1 MLLELLRQELTESA
15 PTLSALQA
23 WAEGQPVD
31 DAEFESVL
39 EFMDRYAE
47 AIQSSGL
54 DAFAEYLAMVRSLLS
69 QNQAD
74 PTRPEFLD
82 ERAHLVG
89 WIDAAALYLDKPGDM
104 HAVQAMEYSLSS
116 SAEAVDKAWLEDAI
130 DRLLKPDLLSMELDG
145 LDDAQEENPQDYFL
159 DLDGVEPG
167 QLQVFLFDAPRQVEE
182 VELAVGAWVAGVCT
196 KPMMQQAMR
205 AAHTL
210 KGSGYI
216 LGLHGIGRLAHH
228 LEDILEYALVQEQ
241 EAVAPPPAVQH
252 GLISAVDALQQLL
265 GFVQGVEAPP
275 TDLHLLGQA
284 LRGYKTWLAGDQ
296 ADSLPDPALAPD
308 PLNDLQPAAPQP
320 GEAAAAVS
328 LAQATGALAQQAPLQ
343 LDSARLDLLLRRTGQ
358 SLSRNERIIEL
369 TRNAD
374 EWLQALVQVNQRLL
388 RDFAELVQMVKTQ
401 SFQAQ
406 ETLQTR
412 ENFDPLELD
421 RYDAIHNTVLAME
434 EKSRDQQQFL
444 ANNNAA
450 AEKIAIELRETSS
463 ALTEQ
468 RQDLLSVR
476 ALTVKSVAPRLRRTV
491 GQTADST
498 GKKVVFS
505 LHGEE
510 VRMDGLVLQKLME
523 ALLHVLRN
531 AVDHGIEPPADRL
544 AAGKTE
550 AGLVDLTFSRNA
562 DRITVQVRD
571 DGRGMDIEKIRLTAV
586 ANGLLHADDAV
597 DEDALLRLVLLP
609 GFSTRDK
616 VTTTSGRGVGLDVVQ
631 QRLSQLQGDLQI
643 HSMPGY
649 GCEFQISVYAN
660 SGGVHALIL
669 SSGGGLFAVGS
680 DQIEGIVSASEAGLG
695 VMADG
700 QPCMQYQGAEIPV
713 FALADWLQ
721 RDAMTPRERQVPVI
735 LRVQGKRLALL
746 VDAVLDTR
754 ELILQG
760 VGRLTRSVSG
770 LASAALAPDGQAIF
784 LLDVQALQ
792 RSHKQSP
799 YRQITGGVLQRAR
812 IAPTRLLVVDDAW
825 TVRMTMKQLLEDAGY
840 QVDTAHNGNAA
851 LERLRQALP
860 DLVLTDL
867 EMPEMN
873 GLELARRMRDLPAWR
888 DIPLVMITSR
898 SANKHREAAHAA
910 GVQLY
915 LTKPY
920 RDADLLA
927 HIGQMLAAAPK
938 RAQPALASAPTAAL
952 LSG

>member
-1 MLLELLRQELTESA
+1 MLLELLRQELTVSA
-15 PTLSALQA
+15 STLSVLQA

-31 DAEFESVL
+31 DASFESAL

-54 DAFAEYLAMVRSLLS
+54 NAFAEYLAMVRSLLS
-69 QNQAD
+69 QNHAD
-74 PTRPEFLD
+74 LNRPGHRN
-82 ERAHLVG
+82 ERTHLVG
-89 WIDAAALYLDKPGDM
+89 WITAAALYLERPGDM
-104 HAVQAMEYSLSS
+104 HAVQAMEDSLSA
-116 SAEAVDKAWLEDAI
+116 SADAVDGAWLEDAI
-130 DRLLKPDLLSMELDG
+130 GRLLEPDLLGMQVG
-145 LDDAQEENPQDYFL
+145 GVDDAQEENPQEYFL
-159 DLDGVEPG
+159 DVDGVEPG

-182 VELAVGAWVAGVCT
+182 IELAVDAWGMGACT

-241 EAVAPPPAVQH
+241 EAAAPPPAVQD
-252 GLISAVDALQQLL
+252 GLMCAVDALQQML

-275 TDLHLLGQA
+275 ADLHLLGQA
-284 LRGYKTWLAGDQ
+284 LRGYKAWLAGDRTVPE
-296 ADSLPDPALAPD
+296 PDV
-308 PLNDLQPAAPQP
+308 QPAAPQP
-320 GEAAAAVS
+320 ETEATALS
-328 LAQATGALAQQAPLQ
+328 RAQASGALAQQAPLQ

-358 SLSRNERIIEL
+358 SLGRNERIIEL

-374 EWLQALVQVNQRLL
+374 TWLQALSQVNQRLL
-388 RDFAELVQMVKTQ
+388 GDFAELVQMVKTQ
-401 SFQAQ
+401 SVQAQ
-406 ETLQTR
+406 ETMR
-412 ENFDPLELD
+412 ARDNFDPLELD
-421 RYDAIHNTVLAME
+421 RYDAIQNRVLAME

-444 ANNNAA
+444 TNNSAA
-450 AEKIAIELRETSS
+450 AQKIADELRETSR
-463 ALTEQ
+463 ALVEQ

-476 ALTVKSVAPRLRRTV
+476 ALTVKSVASRLRRTV
-491 GQTADST
+491 AQTADST

-544 AAGKTE
+544 AAGKSE

-562 DRITVQVRD
+562 DRVAVQVRD

-586 ANGLLHADDAV
+586 ANGLLRADDAV

-643 HSMPGY
+643 HSVPGY

-669 SSGGGLFAVGS
+669 SSGGSLFAVGS
-680 DQIEGIVSASEAGLG
+680 DQIEAIVSASVAGLA
-695 VMADG
+695 VTADG
-700 QPCMQYQGAEIPV
+700 QLCVPYHGAEIPAR
-713 FALADWLQ
+713 ALADWLE
-721 RDAMTPRERQVPVI
+721 RDAVSPRERQVPVI

-792 RSHKQSP
+792 RSHQQSP
-799 YRQITGGVLQRAR
+799 YSPMAGSVLQRAR

-840 QVDTAHNGNAA
+840 QVDTAQNGIAA

-888 DIPLVMITSR
+888 NIPLVMITSR
-898 SANKHREAAHAA
+898 SANKHQEAAQQA

-920 RDADLLA
+920 RDAELLA

-938 RAQPALASAPTAAL
+938 QAQPALARATTAAA
-952 LSG
+952 LSA

>member
-15 PTLSALQA
+15 LPLSALQA
-23 WAEGQPVD
+23 WAEGEPVD

-39 EFMDRYAE
+39 EFMDRYAQ

-54 DAFAEYLAMVRSLLS
+54 HAFAEYLAMVRSLLS

-74 PTRPEFLD
+74 PTRPAYLD

-89 WIDAAALYLDKPGDM
+89 WINAAALYLEKPGDM
-104 HAVQAMEYSLSS
+104 HAVQAMEDSLSA

-130 DRLLKPDLLSMELDG
+130 GRLLEPDLLGMQVDG
-145 LDDAQEENPQDYFL
+145 LDDTQEENPQDYFL
-159 DLDGVEPG
+159 DVDGVEPG
-167 QLQVFLFDAPRQVEE
+167 QLQVFLFDAPRQLEE
-182 VELAVGAWVAGVCT
+182 MELAVGAWGTGLCT

-228 LEDILEYALVQEQ
+228 LEDILEYTLVQEQ
-241 EAVAPPPAVQH
+241 EAVAPPPAIQD
-252 GLISAVDALQQLL
+252 GLIRALDALQQML

-275 TDLHLLGQA
+275 TELHLLGQA
-284 LRGYKTWLAGDQ
+284 LRGYKAWLAGDQ
-296 ADSLPDPALAPD
+296 AD

-320 GEAAAAVS
+320 VTAAAAVS
-328 LAQATGALAQQAPLQ
+328 QAQASGALAQQAPLQ

-374 EWLQALVQVNQRLL
+374 AWLQALVQVNQRLL

-406 ETLQTR
+406 ETMRTR

-444 ANNNAA
+444 ANNSAA

-463 ALTEQ
+463 ALVEQ

-476 ALTVKSVAPRLRRTV
+476 ALSVKSVAPRLRRTV

-523 ALLHVLRN
+523 ALLHMLRN
-531 AVDHGIEPPADRL
+531 AVDHGIETPADRL
-544 AAGKTE
+544 AAGKSE

-562 DRITVQVRD
+562 DRVSVQVRD
-571 DGRGMDIEKIRLTAV
+571 DGRGMDIEKIRLTAI
-586 ANGLLHADDAV
+586 ANGLLHAEEAV
-597 DEDALLRLVLLP
+597 DEDALSRLVLLP

-643 HSMPGY
+643 RSMPGY

-669 SSGGGLFAVGS
+669 SSGGSLFAVGS
-680 DQIEGIVSASEAGLG
+680 DQIEGIVSASESGMG

-700 QPCMQYQGAEIPV
+700 QPCMQYQGAEIPA
-713 FALADWLQ
+713 FALADWLE

-735 LRVQGKRLALL
+735 LRVQGKLLALL

-770 LASAALAPDGQAIF
+770 LVSAALAPDGRAIF

-799 YRQITGGVLQRAR
+799 YRQMTGGVLQRAR

-840 QVDTAHNGNAA
+840 EVDTAQNGNAA
-851 LERLRQALP
+851 LERLRQAQP

-873 GLELARRMRDLPAWR
+873 GLELTRRMRGLPAWR

-898 SANKHREAAHAA
+898 SASKHQEAAHAA

-927 HIGQMLAAAPK
+927 HIGHMLAAAPK
-938 RAQPALASAPTAAL
+938 HAQPALARATATAPISA
-952 LSG
+952 

>member
-15 PTLSALQA
+15 PTLSALQP
-23 WAEGQPVD
+23 WAEGQSVD
-31 DAEFESVL
+31 DAAFESVL
-39 EFMDRYAE
+39 EFMDRYTE
-47 AIQSSGL
+47 AVQSSGL
-54 DAFAEYLAMVRSLLS
+54 DALAEYLAMVRALMS
-69 QNQAD
+69 QNHAY
-74 PTRPEFLD
+74 PTRPGYRD

-89 WIDAAALYLDKPGDM
+89 WINAAILYLEQPGDM
-104 HAVQAMEYSLSS
+104 HAVQAMEYSLAASS
-116 SAEAVDKAWLEDAI
+116 DSVDKAWLEDAI
-130 DRLLKPDLLSMELDG
+130 DRLLEPDLSSMQADG
-145 LDDAQEENPQDYFL
+145 LDDVQEENPQDYFL
-159 DLDGVEPG
+159 DVDGVEPS

-182 VELAVGAWVAGVCT
+182 IELAVDAWSTAVCT

-241 EAVAPPPAVQH
+241 EAVAPAPAVQD
-252 GLISAVDALQQLL
+252 GLIRAVDALQQML

-284 LRGYKTWLAGDQ
+284 LRGYKTWLAGDR
-296 ADSLPDPALAPD
+296 ADPSPDLLPASLNPMTEPTALGVAEPSG
-308 PLNDLQPAAPQP
+308 NA
-320 GEAAAAVS
+320 
-328 LAQATGALAQQAPLQ
+328 AQQAPLQ
-343 LDSARLDLLLRRTGQ
+343 LESAHLDLLLRRAGQ
-358 SLSRNERIIEL
+358 NLSRNERL
-369 TRNAD
+369 LDLAQTAD
-374 EWLQALVQVNQRLL
+374 EWLQALTQVNHRLL
-388 RDFAELVQMVKTQ
+388 GDFAELVQMVKTQ

-406 ETLQTR
+406 ETIRTR
-412 ENFDPLELD
+412 DDFDPLELD

-444 ANNNAA
+444 ANNSAA
-450 AEKIAIELRETSS
+450 AEKIATELRETSR

-476 ALTVKSVAPRLRRTV
+476 AITVKSVAPRLRRTV

-505 LHGEE
+505 LYGED

-544 AAGKTE
+544 AAGKSE
-550 AGLVDLTFSRNA
+550 AGLVDLIFSRNA
-562 DRITVQVRD
+562 DRVTVQVRD

-586 ANGLLHADDAV
+586 ANGLLHTNDVVDD
-597 DEDALLRLVLLP
+597 DALLRLVLLP

-643 HSMPGY
+643 HSTAGY

-700 QPCMQYQGAEIPV
+700 QPCVQYQGAEVPA
-713 FALADWLQ
+713 FALADWLE
-721 RDAMTPRERQVPVI
+721 RDAMTPQERQVPVI

-746 VDAVLDTR
+746 VDAVLDAR

-770 LASAALAPDGQAIF
+770 LASAALAPDGRAIF
-784 LLDVQALQ
+784 LLDVLALQ

-825 TVRMTMKQLLEDAGY
+825 TVRMTMKQLLEDAGF

-851 LERLRQALP
+851 LERLRQAVP

-873 GLELARRMRDLPAWR
+873 GLELTRRMRQLPAWR

-898 SANKHREAAHAA
+898 SAKKHQEAAQQA

-927 HIGQMLAAAPK
+927 HIGKMLAAAPK
-938 RAQPALASAPTAAL
+938 PEQPALARAPSAAL
-952 LSG
+952 LSA

>member
-15 PTLSALQA
+15 PTLGVLQV

-31 DAEFESVL
+31 DASFELVL

-47 AIQSSGL
+47 AIQSTGL

-69 QNQAD
+69 QNQAN
-74 PTRPEFLD
+74 PARPDYLD
-82 ERAHLVG
+82 ERAHLVA
-89 WIDAAALYLDKPGDM
+89 WINAAALYLEKPGNM
-104 HAVQAMEYSLSS
+104 HAVQTMEYSLSA
-116 SAEAVDKAWLEDAI
+116 SADAVDKAWLEDAI
-130 DRLLKPDLLSMELDG
+130 DRLLEPDLLGMQVDG
-145 LDDAQEENPQDYFL
+145 LGDAPEENPQDYFL
-159 DLDGVEPG
+159 DVDGAEPG

-182 VELAVGAWVAGVCT
+182 IELAVDAWGAGLCT

-228 LEDILEYALVQEQ
+228 LEDILEYALVQDQ
-241 EAVAPPPAVQH
+241 EAVAPPPAVH
-252 GLISAVDALQQLL
+252 DGLIRAVDALQQIL

-284 LRGYKTWLAGDQ
+284 LRGHKAWLMGDQ
-296 ADSLPDPALAPD
+296 ADFSPYLVPDSVPDLPLAAQ
-308 PLNDLQPAAPQP
+308 QP
-320 GEAAAAVS
+320 ETAAAAVS
-328 LAQATGALAQQAPLQ
+328 LAPATGALAQQAPLQ

-358 SLSRNERIIEL
+358 SLSRSERITEL

-374 EWLQALVQVNQRLL
+374 AWLQALAQVNQRLL
-388 RDFAELVQMVKTQ
+388 QDFAELVQMVKTQ

-406 ETLQTR
+406 ETMRAR

-421 RYDAIHNTVLAME
+421 RYDAIHNRVLAME

-444 ANNNAA
+444 ANHSAA
-450 AEKIAIELRETSS
+450 TEKIANELRETSS
-463 ALTEQ
+463 ALVEQ

-505 LHGEE
+505 LYGEE

-531 AVDHGIEPPADRL
+531 AVDHGIEAPADRL
-544 AAGKTE
+544 AAGKSET
-550 AGLVDLTFSRNA
+550 GLVDLTFSRNA
-562 DRITVQVRD
+562 DRVTVQIRD
-571 DGRGMDIEKIRLTAV
+571 DGRGMDIEKIRFTAI
-586 ANGLLHADDAV
+586 ANGLLHAEEAV

-643 HSMPGY
+643 RSMPGY

-669 SSGGGLFAVGS
+669 SSGGSLFAVGS

-700 QPCMQYQGAEIPV
+700 QPCMQYQGAEIPA
-713 FALADWLQ
+713 FALADWLE

-735 LRVQGKRLALL
+735 LRVQGKLLALL

-760 VGRLTRSVSG
+760 VGRLTRTVCG
-770 LASAALAPDGQAIF
+770 LVSAALAPDGRAIF

-792 RSHKQSP
+792 RSQNQSP
-799 YRQITGGVLQRAR
+799 YRQITGRGLQRAR

-840 QVDTAHNGNAA
+840 QVDTAQNGIAA

-873 GLELARRMRDLPAWR
+873 GLELTRRMRDLPAWR
-888 DIPLVMITSR
+888 NIPLVMITSR
-898 SANKHREAAHAA
+898 SASKHQEAAHEA

-938 RAQPALASAPTAAL
+938 QAEPALARKATPAPLSA
-952 LSG
+952 

>member
-15 PTLSALQA
+15 PTLGVLQA

-31 DAEFESVL
+31 NASFESVL

-47 AIQSSGL
+47 AIQSTGL

-69 QNQAD
+69 QNQAG
-74 PTRPEFLD
+74 PTRPEYLD

-89 WIDAAALYLDKPGDM
+89 WINAAALYLEKPGDM
-104 HAVQAMEYSLSS
+104 HAVQAMEDSLSA
-116 SAEAVDKAWLEDAI
+116 SADAVDKAWLEDAI
-130 DRLLKPDLLSMELDG
+130 DRLLEPDLLGMQIDG
-145 LDDAQEENPQDYFL
+145 LDDAPEENPQDYFL
-159 DLDGVEPG
+159 DVDGIEPG

-182 VELAVGAWVAGVCT
+182 MELAVDAWGTGVCT

-228 LEDILEYALVQEQ
+228 LEDILEYALAQEQ
-241 EAVAPPPAVQH
+241 EAVAPPPAVQQ
-252 GLISAVDALQQLL
+252 GLVRAVDALQQLL

-284 LRGYKTWLAGDQ
+284 LREHRAWLAGEQ
-296 ADSLPDPALAPD
+296 ADFSPYRVPDSVPDLP
-308 PLNDLQPAAPQP
+308 PAAQQA
-320 GEAAAAVS
+320 ETAAAAVS
-328 LAQATGALAQQAPLQ
+328 PTQFTGALAQQAPLQ

-358 SLSRNERIIEL
+358 SLSRNERITEL

-374 EWLQALVQVNQRLL
+374 AWLQALAQVNQRLL
-388 RDFAELVQMVKTQ
+388 QDFAELVQMVKTQ

-406 ETLQTR
+406 ETMRAR

-421 RYDAIHNTVLAME
+421 RYDAIHNRVLAME

-444 ANNNAA
+444 ANHSAA
-450 AEKIAIELRETSS
+450 AEKIANELRETSG
-463 ALTEQ
+463 ALVEQ

-531 AVDHGIEPPADRL
+531 AVDHGIESPADRL
-544 AAGKTE
+544 AAGKSE

-562 DRITVQVRD
+562 DRVMVQVRD
-571 DGRGMDIEKIRLTAV
+571 DGRGMDIEKIRLTAI
-586 ANGLLHADDAV
+586 ANGLLHAGEAV

-616 VTTTSGRGVGLDVVQ
+616 VTITSGRGVGLDVVQ

-643 HSMPGY
+643 RSMPGY
-649 GCEFQISVYAN
+649 GCEFEISVYAN

-669 SSGGGLFAVGS
+669 SSGGSLFAVGS

-695 VMADG
+695 MMADG
-700 QPCMQYQGAEIPV
+700 QPCMQYQGVEIPAL
-713 FALADWLQ
+713 ALADWLE

-735 LRVQGKRLALL
+735 LRVQGKLLALL

-770 LASAALAPDGQAIF
+770 LVSAALAPDGRAIF

-792 RSHKQSP
+792 RSHKQLP
-799 YRQITGGVLQRAR
+799 YRSMAGSVLQRAR
-812 IAPTRLLVVDDAW
+812 IAPTRILVVDDAW
-825 TVRMTMKQLLEDAGY
+825 MVRVTMKQLLEDAGY
-840 QVDTAHNGNAA
+840 QVDTAQNGIAA
-851 LERLRQALP
+851 LERLRQAVP

-873 GLELARRMRDLPAWR
+873 GLELTRRMRDLPAWR

-898 SANKHREAAHAA
+898 SASKHQEAAHAA

-927 HIGQMLAAAPK
+927 HIGKMLAAAPK
-938 RAQPALASAPTAAL
+938 PEQPALARAPSAAL
-952 LSG
+952 LSA